1 MNRNQ
6 AIIASLC
13 YFSVFIA
20 PIIVPIVAYFVVN
33 EKETKRHAIRSLISH
48 IVPFV
53 GWLFLFIAL
62 LGGAVAIDGD
72 SLLPVFVIIGG
83 AVIYFLV
90 VIGIIIWNVI
100 QGIKVLRA
108 SISRQ
113 WGGDRNEAR
122 KGTNP

>member
-20 PIIVPIVAYFVVN
+20 PIIVPIVAYFVVDD
-33 EKETKRHAIRSLISH
+33 KETKRHAIRSLVSH
-48 IVPFV
+48 IVPFA
-53 GWLFLFIAL
+53 GWLVLFISF
-62 LGGAVAIDGD
+62 LGGAIVIDGD

-90 VIGIIIWNVI
+90 VIGIMIWNVI
-100 QGIKVLRA
+100 QGIKVLRTA
-108 SISRQ
+108 
-113 WGGDRNEAR
+113 
-122 KGTNP
+122 

>member
-62 LGGAVAIDGD
+62 LGGPLRLMEQLASCICNHWGSGYLFLGCHWHYHLECD
-72 SLLPVFVIIGG
+72 SGH
-83 AVIYFLV
+83 
-90 VIGIIIWNVI
+90 
-100 QGIKVLRA
+100 
-108 SISRQ
+108 
-113 WGGDRNEAR
+113 
-122 KGTNP
+122 

>member
-100 QGIKVLRA
+100 QGIKIMRA
-108 SISRQ
+108 
-113 WGGDRNEAR
+113 A
-122 KGTNP
+122 

>member
-20 PIIVPIVAYFVVN
+20 PIIVPIVAYFVVD

-48 IVPFV
+48 IVPFA
-53 GWLFLFIAL
+53 GWLVLFIAF
-62 LGGAVAIDGD
+62 LGGAIAIDGD
-72 SLLPVFVIIGG
+72 SLLPVFVMIGG

-90 VIGIIIWNVI
+90 VIGIMVWNVI

-108 SISRQ
+108 
-113 WGGDRNEAR
+113 A
-122 KGTNP
+122 

>member
-53 GWLFLFIAL
+53 GWLVLFIAF

-72 SLLPVFVIIGG
+72 SLFACICDHSGSGYL
-83 AVIYFLV
+83 FLSCYWHYHLECDS
-90 VIGIIIWNVI
+90 GY
-100 QGIKVLRA
+100 
-108 SISRQ
+108 
-113 WGGDRNEAR
+113 
-122 KGTNP
+122 